1 MLKPKWLREEFDG
14 QDECALR
21 RAQLTF
27 ISGWRRVNFNLIHLP
42 KNAAKIHAVRYV
54 AEIGLLSF

>member
-21 RAQLTF
+21 RAQLAF
-27 ISGWRRVNFNLIHLP
+27 ISGWQKSKFQFDTL
-42 KNAAKIHAVRYV
+42 A
-54 AEIGLLSF
+54 